1 MANIEI
7 DMDILTAT
15 EVEATPFRCELIPII
30 KNKEINNIAQ

>member
-15 EVEATPFRCELIPII
+15 EVEPTPFRWELMPII
-30 KNKEINNIAQ
+30 KNKEINNMAQ